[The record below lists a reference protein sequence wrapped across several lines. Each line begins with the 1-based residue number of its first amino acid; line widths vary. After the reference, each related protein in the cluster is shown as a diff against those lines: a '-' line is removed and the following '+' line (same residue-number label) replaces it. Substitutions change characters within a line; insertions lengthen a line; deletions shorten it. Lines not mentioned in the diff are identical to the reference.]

1 MITAP
6 VTAYTPVTYTP
17 MMPAAN
23 TLQGAQQPQQQVQM
37 PGTIYNYPTT
47 SCYTQPQTAKSQ
59 FNGVNIEI
67 INPQGA
73 AGIPNG
79 TTQNLAPVPY
89 YMPYTPAMPMMMPQ
103 AQQTGFPTSQA
114 IVQAPQ
120 GATPVVTTPAVVEQT
135 PAVATQTVAPVV
147 TPQVAAPAAAPVA
160 VEQTQA
166 PAVPAPQIET
176 PAAAAPVAADP
187 AINPATFA
195 GKLQTTDL
203 AAQKAAIEEVA
214 ELVKN
219 DKTAGPILLD
229 TQIFDALVGIINTDT
244 SALAGPT
251 PEINELRNKPADQL
265 TAEQQ
270 QLATTPTPLEQAEMN
285 KQYALYTIAFMQERL
300 NNELEQRNGQTLELK
315 DLPQIETVINTVKSN
330 PNPNLRVGAIA
341 ALSHI
346 AKPQYSA
353 DLKTIFE
360 LAQQDE
366 DAAVKDAATKAAQ
379 ALK

>member
-6 VTAYTPVTYTP
+6 MTAYTPVSYP
-17 MMPAAN
+17 MMPAMN
-23 TLQGAQQPQQQVQM
+23 PQQGAIQQQQPQAQM
-37 PGTIYNYPTT
+37 PGAIYNYPTA

-67 INPQGA
+67 INPTGNTA
-73 AGIPNG
+73 A
-79 TTQNLAPVPY
+79 
-89 YMPYTPAMPMMMPQ
+89 MPTPAPAYYSQPVYPAAVPAMNIPYQ
-103 AQQTGFPTSQA
+103 FPASQA

-120 GATPVVTTPAVVEQT
+120 VATPVETPAAAPVVTPAV
-135 PAVATQTVAPVV
+135 TQQVSPVV
-147 TPQVAAPAAAPVA
+147 TPQVAAPAVQTVPVQAP
-160 VEQTQA
+160 QTQA
-166 PAVPAPQIET
+166 ATPVVPAPQIET

-187 AINPATFA
+187 TINPATFA
-195 GKLQTTDL
+195 GKLQTTNLD
-203 AAQKAAIEEVA
+203 AQKAAIEEIA

-219 DKTAGPILLD
+219 DNTAGPILLD

-265 TAEQQ
+265 TAEQK
-270 QLATTPTPLEQAEMN
+270 QLAETPTQLEKAEMN

-300 NNELEQRNGQTLELK
+300 NNELEQRNGQALELK
-315 DLPQIETVINTVKSN
+315 DLPEIETVINTLKSN
-330 PNPNLRVGAIA
+330 PNPNLRAGAIA

-366 DAAVKDAATKAAQ
+366 NADVKAKAEKAAQ

>member
-6 VTAYTPVTYTP
+6 MTAYTPVSYP
-17 MMPAAN
+17 MMPAMN
-23 TLQGAQQPQQQVQM
+23 TQQGSIQQQPPQAQM
-37 PGTIYNYPTT
+37 PGAIYNYPTA

-67 INPQGA
+67 INPTGNTA
-73 AGIPNG
+73 A
-79 TTQNLAPVPY
+79 
-89 YMPYTPAMPMMMPQ
+89 MPTPAP
-103 AQQTGFPTSQA
+103 AYYSQA
-114 IVQAPQ
+114 VQAPQ
-120 GATPVVTTPAVVEQT
+120 VATPVETPAAAPVVTPAV
-135 PAVATQTVAPVV
+135 TQQVSPVV
-147 TPQVAAPAAAPVA
+147 TPQVAAPAVQTVPVQAP
-160 VEQTQA
+160 QTQA
-166 PAVPAPQIET
+166 ATPVVPAPQIET

-187 AINPATFA
+187 TINPATFA
-195 GKLQTTDL
+195 GKLQTTNLD
-203 AAQKAAIEEVA
+203 AQKAAIEEIA

-219 DKTAGPILLD
+219 DNTAGPILLD

-265 TAEQQ
+265 TAEQK
-270 QLATTPTPLEQAEMN
+270 QLAETPTQLEKAEMN

-300 NNELEQRNGQTLELK
+300 NNELEQRNGQALELK
-315 DLPQIETVINTVKSN
+315 DLPEIETVINTLKSN
-330 PNPNLRVGAIA
+330 PNPNLRAGAIA

-366 DAAVKDAATKAAQ
+366 NADVKAKAEKAAQ